1 MHPGSCTE
9 DGLHISPRMSYL
21 CLGCVTGGLLA
32 WWACMVVGIIPAAA
46 GIGSFI
52 TSFGQDEQNKQT
64 SLLKVFVPT
73 AK

>member
-1 MHPGSCTE
+1 
-9 DGLHISPRMSYL
+9 
-21 CLGCVTGGLLA
+21 
-32 WWACMVVGIIPAAA
+32 MVVGIIPAAA